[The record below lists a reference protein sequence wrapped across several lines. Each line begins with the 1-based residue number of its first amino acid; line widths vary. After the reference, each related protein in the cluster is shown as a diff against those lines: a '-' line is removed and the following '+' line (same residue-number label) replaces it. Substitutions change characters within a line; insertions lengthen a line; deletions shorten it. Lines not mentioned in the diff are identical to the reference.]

1 MAVGYCHT
9 AIVLRPAAWDTHIY
23 NKVFLRY
30 ENSLLRG
37 ENLSGIL
44 HQPDCCGQ

>member
-23 NKVFLRY
+23 NKVFLFPKLTRIFT
-30 ENSLLRG
+30 RAVM
-37 ENLSGIL
+37 
-44 HQPDCCGQ
+44 P